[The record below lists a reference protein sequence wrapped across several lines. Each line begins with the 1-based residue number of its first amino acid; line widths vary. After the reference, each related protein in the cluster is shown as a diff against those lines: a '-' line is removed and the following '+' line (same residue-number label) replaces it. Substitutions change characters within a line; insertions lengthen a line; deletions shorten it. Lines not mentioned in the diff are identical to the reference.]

1 MSDGADPQ
9 NDALIKYLSRSQD
22 RCLSCDYSLKGL
34 TSDRCPEC
42 GTALRLQL
50 VPTSGTQS
58 PWWWMATLGS
68 TLSALLAVRLLLSLY
83 SKVEQVAGN
92 PSIKAMVDAGLASS
106 QDLAD
111 WRILFFAA
119 ACCLVCTAMLAW
131 LIARRRYFGTWER
144 WQRVTWGVVGF
155 LSPLLLIGAI
165 FTFVDWIW

>member
-1 MSDGADPQ
+1 MSDSADRQ
-9 NDALIKYLSRSQD
+9 DEALIKYLSSSED
-22 RCLSCDYSLKGL
+22 RCLSCDYPLKGL

-42 GTALRLQL
+42 GTTLHLQL

-68 TLSALLAVRLLLSLY
+68 TLSALLAVRLLLTIY
-83 SKVEQVAGN
+83 TKVEQVAGN
-92 PSIKAMVDAGLASS
+92 PNLKALMNAGVISS
-106 QDLAD
+106 RELAD
-111 WRILFFAA
+111 WKMVFFAT

-144 WQRVTWGVVGF
+144 WQRVTWGTVGF

-165 FTFVDWIW
+165 FTFVDWIG

>member
-1 MSDGADPQ
+1 MSEVENRQD
-9 NDALIKYLSRSQD
+9 DALIKYLSGSRD
-22 RCLSCDYSLKGL
+22 RCLSCDYPLKGL

-42 GTALRLQL
+42 GTTLRLQL
-50 VPTSGTQS
+50 VSPSGTQS

-92 PSIKAMVDAGLASS
+92 PSLKAMVNAGMASS
-106 QDLAD
+106 RELAD
-111 WRILFFAA
+111 WKMVFFAA
-119 ACCLVCTAMLAW
+119 AGCLVCAAMLAW
-131 LIARRRYFGTWER
+131 LIGRRHYFGTWER

-165 FTFVDWIW
+165 FTFVDLVG